1 MSIEVISAADAE
13 RVQARVAGALRGQ
26 GFRPG
31 DRLGLCLPSSAALL
45 HVIGGA
51 LRSGV
56 VPVVANSTLT
66 AAERTVIRDDAE
78 TRTWIDDPAALES
91 LLDGPEVALAPM
103 PLGRPMHYTSGTT
116 GRPKGVWTGVL
127 DEDDAARLWGE
138 EREQWRFAPADVHV
152 TCSPLQHSA
161 PIRFALGT
169 LLAGGS
175 VVLPGPFDPELLVD
189 TVRTHAPTTTFC
201 TPAHLQRLDEQGSL
215 EALSSLRL
223 VAHAG
228 ARCPE
233 PLKRRAIEAIGADRL
248 WEFYGSTE
256 GQFTVCSGAEWLDHP
271 GTVGRARPG
280 RRIEV
285 REDGVVW
292 CHTPPWARWTYWRD
306 PVRTA
311 EAWRDDAF
319 TVGDLG
325 RLDADGYL
333 YLEGRRSDLIISGGV
348 NVYPAEVEAVLAEV
362 PGVVDAVVFPRDD
375 ERWGQ
380 RVCAAVVGDV
390 TPEQVLLDVAGRLA
404 PYKRPKEVHVV
415 ATIPRFGLSKVKR
428 LQMARDLGLETR

>member
-1 MSIEVISAADAE
+1 MDVEIIRAE
-13 RVQARVAGALRGQ
+13 EATRAQARAAGALARL
-26 GFRPG
+26 GFERG
-31 DRLGLCLPSSAALL
+31 DRLGLCVGSSAALL

-56 VPVVANSTLT
+56 IPVVVNSQLT
-66 AAERTVIRDDAE
+66 PAERQVIRDDADA
-78 TRTWIDDPAALES
+78 RRWIESPAELAELLE
-91 LLDGPEVALAPM
+91 GTEAELAPV

-127 DEDDAARLWGE
+127 AEADAVRLWGE
-138 EREQWRFAPADVHV
+138 EQEQWGFDGDDVHLV
-152 TCSPLQHSA
+152 CSPLQHSA

-175 VVLPGPFDPELLVD
+175 VALPGPFDAARVAA
-189 TVRTHAPTTTFC
+189 VARGGGITTTFC
-201 TPAHLQRLDEQGSL
+201 TPAHLQRLDECGSL
-215 EALSSLRL
+215 GALSSLRL

-228 ARCPE
+228 APCPE
-233 PLKRRAIEAIGADRL
+233 GLKRRAIEAVGAERL

-256 GQFTVCSGAEWLDHP
+256 GQFTVCSSGDWLDRP
-271 GTVGRARPG
+271 GTVGRARAG

-285 REDGVVW
+285 DAAGTIW

-306 PVRTA
+306 PRRTA
-311 EAWRDDAF
+311 EAWRHDAF

-325 RLDADGYL
+325 HLDADGFL
-333 YLEGRRSDLIISGGV
+333 FISGRRSDLIISGGV
-348 NVYPAEVEAVLAEV
+348 NVYPVEVEAVLARA
-362 PGVVDAVVFPRDD
+362 PGVEDVVVFPRDD

-390 TPEQVLLDVAGRLA
+390 DVDTLAAYAAEHLA
-404 PYKRPKEVHVV
+404 PFKRPKEIHRV
-415 ATIPRFGLSKVKR
+415 ASIPRFGLSKVR
-428 LQMARDLGLETR
+428 RAQLAAELGLG